1 MKSLTK
7 NTTLNQYILQCQ
19 MCSTITRTPKIASFG
34 DILECADCG
43 CNLANCEKLYN
54 DFKNRDLIWEIW
66 EYEVEDDIGNIKI
79 IKAKEL
85 DF

>member
-19 MCSTITRTPKIASFG
+19 MCSTITKTPKNATFG
-34 DILECADCG
+34 DILECSDCG
-43 CNLANCEKLYN
+43 CNLANCEKLY
-54 DFKNRDLIWEIW
+54 DYFKNSDLIWKIW
-66 EYEVEDDIGNIKI
+66 EYEIEDDAGNIKI